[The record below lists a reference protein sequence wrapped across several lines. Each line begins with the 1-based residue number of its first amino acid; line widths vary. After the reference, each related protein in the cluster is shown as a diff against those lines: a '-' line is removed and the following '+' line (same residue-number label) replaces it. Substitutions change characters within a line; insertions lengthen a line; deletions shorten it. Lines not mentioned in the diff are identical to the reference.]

1 MDDETTRKDSTQEDE
16 RTGDDQV
23 WTYRGYRMSPSEFNT
38 AMIHFYRGE
47 VTRSNTWRT
56 RLDST
61 TNWAVLT
68 TGAALS
74 FAFSDADN
82 AHFMLIMTTMLV
94 ALFLYIEARRYRYYE
109 LWANRVRLMET
120 DFFAAM
126 LVPPFRPSEDW
137 SRTLAETLLQPIF
150 TITAL
155 EAIGR
160 RFRRNYFWIFILLAA
175 SWLAKIALHPT
186 PTDDLTIIIER
197 AAIGPISGM
206 AVLLTGVAFNV
217 LLFATGMLTAGL
229 QRSTAEVLPDVP
241 PLPGLGYVFRL
252 ARGLGEMSAEILPG
266 GSQPLEWGRQRDR
279 LAYVITARGEEVGQR
294 LMNQLRHG
302 VTALQGVGMYTGET
316 RDVLICAVYPTEV
329 YELKAIVHEVD
340 PNAFVVVNRTQE
352 VMGRR
357 FGTFRERPPWL
368 RRLLSR
374 RRKRD

>member
-1 MDDETTRKDSTQEDE
+1 MSEPKLPKDGPQEHQDAD
-16 RTGDDQV
+16 GDQV
-23 WTYRGYRMSPSEFNT
+23 WTYRGYRMSSSEFNT

-74 FAFSDADN
+74 FAFSDPDN
-82 AHFMLIMTTMLV
+82 PHFMLIMNTMLV

-109 LWANRVRLMET
+109 LWASRVRLMET

-137 SRTLAETLLQPIF
+137 SRTLAESLLQPIF

-160 RFRRNYFWIFILLAA
+160 RFRRNYFWIFILLAV
-175 SWLAKIALHPT
+175 SWLAKLAIHPT
-186 PTDDLTIIIER
+186 TTVDFAIILER
-197 AAIGPISGM
+197 AGMGPVPGSAILLVGLVFNVILFAIG
-206 AVLLTGVAFNV
+206 LLT
-217 LLFATGMLTAGL
+217 LGL
-229 QRSTAEVLPDVP
+229 KRSTAEVLPDDLSV
-241 PLPGLGYVFRL
+241 PGLGGVTHL
-252 ARGLGEMSAEILPG
+252 LQGLGEMSAEILPG
-266 GSQPLEWGRQRDR
+266 SPLPSEWTKPRDR
-279 LAYVITARGEEVGQR
+279 LAFVITARGEEVGQR
-294 LMNQLRHG
+294 LLTQLRRG
-302 VTALQGVGMYTGET
+302 VTSLAGVGMYTGET
-316 RDVLICAVYPTEV
+316 RDVLLCAIHPTEV
-329 YELKAIVHEVD
+329 YELKAIVHEID
-340 PNAFVVVNRTQE
+340 PSAFVVVNRTQE

-357 FGTFRERPPWL
+357 FGTFRERPRWL
-368 RRLLSR
+368 RRLGR